1 MGGWWPEHSTPDT
14 GVRPAR
20 QFTLACTRSSA
31 HSFGRFVV
39 FTITLQTYF
48 TELWLGWFCLFFF
61 HLTCQYCECK
71 TWVVYIGL
79 LCWTYWGD

>member
-31 HSFGRFVV
+31 SYFGKLSLGGYFVV

-48 TELWLGWFCLFFF
+48 RVGLWLLVVVVFFLFF
-61 HLTCQYCECK
+61 
-71 TWVVYIGL
+71 I
-79 LCWTYWGD
+79 